1 MAIREAT
8 AFVETVFE
16 DKPKAMDYTFI
27 PTAVFS
33 EPEIGTVGLTEE
45 KAREMYRVIDIY
57 KASFRPMRA
66 TISGRDEKVM
76 MKLVIDA
83 ETDKV
88 LGFHMLGPDA
98 AEIVQMAAI
107 ALRLGVTKAQ
117 LDATMALHPS
127 VAEELVTM
135 RHKWE
140 RRRPSRGPMRRLEDK
155 IALVTGGGA
164 GIGRAIAETFAR
176 EGAHVVVAD
185 IDGDAAKEVADAI
198 VKANGAATA
207 YTVDITDTAQVK
219 ALMEAIKE
227 AHGRLDVL
235 VNNAGVGER
244 ADFRHISDEDWDRV
258 WGVNLDG
265 TVRCAREAFD
275 LMRASGKASVINLS
289 SVMATKHTRQMA
301 VYSATKGAVSALS
314 RSLAVE
320 YAPYGIRVNTLLPGY
335 VETALIGRYLSN
347 PMIAKAL
354 LTQTP
359 LRRFGT
365 PEDIANAALFLASDE
380 AAYITG
386 AALNVDGGM
395 ETTL

>member
-1 MAIREAT
+1 
-8 AFVETVFE
+8 
-16 DKPKAMDYTFI
+16 
-27 PTAVFS
+27 
-33 EPEIGTVGLTEE
+33 
-45 KAREMYRVIDIY
+45 
-57 KASFRPMRA
+57 
-66 TISGRDEKVM
+66 
-76 MKLVIDA
+76 
-83 ETDKV
+83 
-88 LGFHMLGPDA
+88 
-98 AEIVQMAAI
+98 
-107 ALRLGVTKAQ
+107 
-117 LDATMALHPS
+117 
-127 VAEELVTM
+127 
-135 RHKWE
+135 
-140 RRRPSRGPMRRLEDK
+140 MRRLEDK
-155 IALVTGGGA
+155 IALVTGAGA

-176 EGAHVVVAD
+176 EGAIVAVAD
-185 IDGDAAKEVADAI
+185 VNPDTAKEVAAVI

-207 YTVDITDTAQVK
+207 HEVDVTDTRQVE
-219 ALMEAIKE
+219 ALMAAIGE

-244 ADFRHISDEDWDRV
+244 SDFRHISDEAWGKV
-258 WGVNLDG
+258 WKTNLDG

-275 LMRASGKASVINLS
+275 LLKVSGKASVINLS
-289 SVMATKHTRQMA
+289 SIMATKHTRQMA

-335 VETALIGRYLSN
+335 VETALIGRYISN

-365 PEDIANAALFLASDE
+365 PQDIANAALFLASDE

-395 ETTL
+395 ATTL